1 MNRVESDQ
9 PALTRIGAGCLLALL
24 AGLPGC
30 APLDVNVGTTEP
42 LKVDMT
48 MDVHVYQHG
57 EKDEADEKARATYK
71 DVIKSLRDRGAEIQE
86 MKDNRIVGENRMGL
100 LETRNLPGG
109 DWGQRVKVAVDAE
122 NDDREFLIRHEASQK
137 GVSEEEVRQMKWRHW
152 QRKSFPGEW
161 IEVQGDKPDTYQWV
175 QKKGALGSGSGDT
188 EESTEAGPADE
199 STEAEP
205 PEDPEKDDA

>member
-1 MNRVESDQ
+1 MKRVESDL
-9 PALTRIGAGCLLALL
+9 PALTRIGAGCLLGFL

-30 APLDVNVGTTEP
+30 APFDVNVGTNEP

-48 MDVHVYQHG
+48 MEVHVYQHG
-57 EKDEADEKARATYK
+57 EKDEADEETRATYK
-71 DVIKSLRDRGAEIQE
+71 DVIKSLRDRSAEIQE

-100 LETRNLPGG
+100 LEIRNLPGG

-137 GVSEEEVRQMKWRHW
+137 GVSEEEVRRMKWRHW

-161 IEVQGDKPDTYQWV
+161 IEVQGDEPNSYQWV
-175 QKKGALGSGSGDT
+175 QKKGALGAGSDDAEESGDAEPVEDST
-188 EESTEAGPADE
+188 EE
-199 STEAEP
+199 
-205 PEDPEKDDA
+205 PENGDN